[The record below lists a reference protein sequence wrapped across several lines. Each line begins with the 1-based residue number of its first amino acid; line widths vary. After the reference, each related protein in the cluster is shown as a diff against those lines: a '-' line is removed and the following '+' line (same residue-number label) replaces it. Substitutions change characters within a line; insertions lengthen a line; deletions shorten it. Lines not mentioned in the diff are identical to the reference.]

1 MMRVRYRAWT
11 QAAAQLARARRQ
23 MQLPPFCPQERVGVR
38 LPRYRRWKRV
48 RALLMQSRPTEP

>member
-11 QAAAQLARARRQ
+11 HSGGALARARRQ

-38 LPRYRRWKRV
+38 LPRCRRWKRV
-48 RALLMQSRPTEP
+48 RALLMQSRPTER